1 MKKRKRK
8 LSNLVM
14 IAMILIAVLYL
25 FVNQKNIY
33 ATADQLANAYQKNT
47 KKADEKF
54 LNKKLELSG
63 QVKSFISSDDQPN
76 ILELKTKSS
85 KIKIFCSFLSPKD
98 DSLAGTLT
106 YAAPVIISGTFKGI
120 KNQDS
125 PENIYIEVINIIID
139 QNK

>member
-1 MKKRKRK
+1 
-8 LSNLVM
+8 M

-25 FVNQKNIY
+25 YVDQKNIY
-33 ATADQLANAYQKNT
+33 ITADELASAYQENT

-63 QVKSFISSDDQPN
+63 EVKSFNSFDDQPN
-76 ILELKTKSS
+76 LLELKTKNS
-85 KIKIFCSFLSPKD
+85 KIKIYCSFPSPND
-98 DSLAGTLT
+98 DSLAGNLT
-106 YAAPVIISGTFKGI
+106 YAAPVIILGTFKGN

-125 PENIYIEVINIIID
+125 PENIYIEVSNIIID